1 MNLIYFLFTLLLLV
15 VNIAGVTTLASRWI
29 PSFALA
35 RAAGILL
42 FCLAMFFLEHFIG
55 LGKLAWL
62 WPLTTAVSV
71 FLLYAERKR
80 LCEQAFWR
88 AELVFLLAFA
98 YGLAWKWAFPV
109 IYPTSERVTDLFF
122 IGNYLPGAQLPPLDH
137 WFPPNKFD
145 FYYAFQHYAAAL
157 MGRMF
162 GMGPGLTYNIA
173 FALLMALPI
182 TLAWDFAARFLAQKW
197 ARWLVVITFTLG
209 GTGAT
214 PFVHLSHTV
223 PANATEQDM
232 VNYAND
238 GMWSSQRFIGLFD
251 QRLNTEFGR
260 SWFPNKAVGGWEPR
274 ELPSEDFGYQYY
286 VGDYHPPLGGFF
298 LLLLAIAAIGAIE
311 TARPSVRGTD
321 VEVEQPAESTFVYEA
336 LLALT
341 VPVMIATNT
350 WTFPLQGALVL
361 GWIAWRYL
369 NRQPPDW
376 RALLVGGIGGFLL
389 LYPFLAGFAG
399 KALATPIKFVQTQD
413 HTPFMQFI
421 AQHWPI
427 LLFAALGVWQKET
440 RRLALLFSVVFL
452 GLLLISELIYVDDPT
467 GGRYERTNTTMKW
480 WGWIWSGAVVAM
492 TVTLLMSVRSWVRW
506 VTVGALLLINIYA
519 YDVARYWIYTG
530 KGDLGKLEAHG
541 LYTRDATVRD
551 MFRYLE
557 KAPYGIVL
565 ENWYGDAYTDSG
577 IYAVFAVKPNLLGW
591 PSHLMT
597 WHGSVGQAWALK
609 EQIRQFYA
617 GTLPDAADWLVA
629 NKVEYIVWNYKDH
642 SQQPAAWA
650 QINQAVGSKY
660 AWIEFQ
666 GNPDVHVGLW
676 VRRP

>member
-15 VNIAGVTTLASRWI
+15 VNLAGLTALVSRWI
-29 PSFALA
+29 GSYALA
-35 RAAGILL
+35 RSAGVLL
-42 FCLAMFFLEHFIG
+42 FCLGMFFLEHFLG
-55 LGKLAWL
+55 LGKLTWL
-62 WPLTTAVSV
+62 WPMTTAVSV
-71 FLLYAERKR
+71 FLLYAERQR
-80 LCEQAFWR
+80 LLQGGFLR
-88 AELVFLLAFA
+88 AELVFVLAFA
-98 YGLAWKWAFPV
+98 YGIAWKWMFPI

-157 MGRMF
+157 MGRIF

-182 TLAWDFAARFLAQKW
+182 TLAWDFAARFLAESWK
-197 ARWLVVITFTLG
+197 RWLVVITFTLG

-214 PFVHLSHTV
+214 PFVHLSHQA
-223 PANATEQDM
+223 PANASEQDM
-232 VNYAND
+232 VYIAND
-238 GMWSSQRFIGLFD
+238 GMWASQRFIGLFD
-251 QRLNTEFGR
+251 QRLNTQFGH
-260 SWFPNKAVGGWEPR
+260 SWFPNKAVNGWEPR

-298 LLLLAIAAIGAIE
+298 LLLLAIAAIGVIE
-311 TARPSVRGTD
+311 TARAARPATESAP
-321 VEVEQPAESTFVYEA
+321 EQVAESTFLPTA
-336 LLALT
+336 LLAMT

-369 NRQPPDW
+369 NRQPPCW
-376 RALLVGGIGGFLL
+376 RALIAGGLLGFLL
-389 LYPFLAGFAG
+389 LYPFLAGFAA
-399 KALATPIKFVQTQD
+399 KSLSTPIKLVTAQD
-413 HTPFMQFI
+413 HTPFMQFM

-427 LLFAALGVWQKET
+427 LLFGALALWQKET
-440 RRLALLFSVVFL
+440 RRMGLLFAVVFL

-467 GGRYERTNTTMKW
+467 GGRFERTNTTMKW
-480 WGWIWSGAVVAM
+480 WGWIWSGAAVALS
-492 TVTLLMSVRSWVRW
+492 VTLLMSARRW
-506 VTVGALLLINIYA
+506 VQAVAVAALLLINLYA
-519 YDVARYWIYTG
+519 WDVARYVIYTNKDAAG
-530 KGDLGKLEAHG
+530 KMEAHSV
-541 LYTRDATVRD
+541 YTRDATVRD

-577 IYAVFAVKPNLLGW
+577 IYAVFAVKPSLLGW

-617 GTLPDAADWLVA
+617 GTLADSADWLIA
-629 NKVEYIVWNYKDH
+629 NKVEYIVWNYRDH
-642 SQQPAAWA
+642 TATPGAWA
-650 QINQAVGSKY
+650 LVNQAIGGKY

-666 GNPDVHVGLW
+666 QNPENKVGLW
-676 VRRP
+676 VRRK